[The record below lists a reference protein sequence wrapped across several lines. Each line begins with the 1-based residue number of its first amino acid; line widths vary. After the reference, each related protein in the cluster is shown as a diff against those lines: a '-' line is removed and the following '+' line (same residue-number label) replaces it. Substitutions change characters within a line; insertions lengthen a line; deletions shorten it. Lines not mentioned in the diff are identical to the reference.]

1 MQAQQRQQQLRQQV
15 RQQRQTLSL
24 AQREQAGAQVAE
36 RLQALA
42 EFQQAT
48 MIASYASFAAEL
60 PTCTIHQQ
68 LAAPKRLALPVL
80 HPVVAHQLLFLE
92 ITEATVWQHNRYG
105 INEPELR
112 CDRVIPLAQL
122 QIMLLPLVGFDR
134 SGQRLG
140 MGGGY
145 YDRTLAA
152 WHRGELP
159 NLLTI
164 GLGYDFQQLE
174 TLPQQPWD
182 VPLNLVITPSKVWD
196 FRR

>member
-24 AQREQAGAQVAE
+24 AQREQAGAQVTE

-48 MIASYASFAAEL
+48 MIASYASFGAEL

-92 ITEATVWQHNRYG
+92 ITEATVWQQNRYG

-112 CDRVIPLAQL
+112 ADRIVPLSQL
-122 QIMLLPLVGFDR
+122 QIMLLPLVGFDS

-152 WHRGELP
+152 YHGGQLP
-159 NLLTI
+159 QLLTI

-174 TLPQQPWD
+174 ALPQQPWD
-182 VPLNLVITPSKVWD
+182 VPLQLVITPSKVWD

>member
-24 AQREQAGAQVAE
+24 AQREQAGVQVAQ
-36 RLQALA
+36 RLQALP
-42 EFQQAT
+42 EFQQAR
-48 MIASYASFAAEL
+48 MIASYASFGGEL

-68 LAAPKRLALPVL
+68 LTAPKRLALPVL
-80 HPVVAHQLLFLE
+80 HPVVADHLLFLE
-92 ITEATVWQHNRYG
+92 ITDTTVWHQNRYG

-112 CDRVIPLAQL
+112 CDRVVPLAQL